1 MAKVRFLKGSY
12 SDRKRVLKWVLLV
25 TVPQTVLDATA
36 SLRTASVRQDHRQY
50 CVLVL
55 RTHPVGSVVSS
66 EQANF
71 SNRRLICM
79 QGETTSASVQTET
92 TPQTKVHPHHYTR
105 VLFHHEPHQY
115 QPRNVNRLME
125 AEKAA
130 AGFNT
135 RVAVA
140 LTKGVGTM
148 WTAYTFT
155 VLAFVGL
162 LGLLNLLNPITFLL
176 ATWVSQ
182 QFLQLVLLPVIMVGQ
197 NVLGRKTELQA
208 DEQFHT
214 TMSTY
219 HDIEQIMQH
228 LSEQDA
234 ELLHQTKMLIQL
246 LEKNGISLQQLE
258 AEAAATT
265 HLDTFVQP
273 QPADSA
279 PVTPASTEGEK
290 PNT

>member
-1 MAKVRFLKGSY
+1 
-12 SDRKRVLKWVLLV
+12 
-25 TVPQTVLDATA
+25 
-36 SLRTASVRQDHRQY
+36 
-50 CVLVL
+50 
-55 RTHPVGSVVSS
+55 
-66 EQANF
+66 
-71 SNRRLICM
+71 M

-92 TPQTKVHPHHYTR
+92 TPQTQAHPLRYTR
-105 VLFHHEPHQY
+105 ALFRHQSHEY

-135 RVAVA
+135 RLAVA
-140 LTKGVGTM
+140 LTKSTGTM
-148 WTAYTFT
+148 WTAYIFT
-155 VLAFVGL
+155 ILAVIGLFGL
-162 LGLLNLLNPITFLL
+162 LGWLNQSVFFFT
-176 ATWVSQ
+176 TWLSQ

-197 NVLGRKTELQA
+197 NVLGRKAELQA
-208 DEQFHT
+208 DEQFNT

-228 LSEQDA
+228 LSAQDA
-234 ELLHQTKMLIQL
+234 ELLHHTKMLIHL

-279 PVTPASTEGEK
+279 PATPPLAEGE
-290 PNT
+290 NQRA